1 GWNRPQAIHAR
12 SRRTRRRR
20 GNLRRRLPGRRTL
33 SVEELMAAQD
43 CIDTIQAAA
52 KAAGRELNEEEMVEL
67 VGDLQ
72 ARIKQLQ
79 ATDGM
84 LGLEDAAMRAADEMG
99 NEVKLAAAIEKRNAL
114 LNSRRRAELVGYI
127 RSTWS
132 DRPDLGLESFLVGTN
147 VARP

>member
-1 GWNRPQAIHAR
+1 
-12 SRRTRRRR
+12 
-20 GNLRRRLPGRRTL
+20 
-33 SVEELMAAQD
+33 MAALD
-43 CIDTIQAAA
+43 CIDSIQAAA

-99 NEVKLAAAIEKRNAL
+99 NQVKLAAAIEKRNAL
-114 LNSRRRAELVGYI
+114 LNARRRAELVGYI
-127 RSTWS
+127 RGTWS
-132 DRPDLGLESFLVGTN
+132 DRPDWALSPSLSAPTLRAPVLA
-147 VARP
+147 ARSLLSRSS